1 MQKDADLKKLVRR
14 TYLSFF
20 QDGLWDVFLG
30 LFILGWGIGML
41 TDMAYLVGGW
51 FICFYFII
59 WGLKRWLTYPR
70 IGYVKLGDRE
80 QKIRMGISIVLGI
93 LVLMGLV
100 FAIAFITDERPKW
113 ISDYFPL
120 IFSGMLAILVGG
132 VSYSFGIYRFLFYA
146 GLIFLAGVVQQW
158 TDIEW
163 AHSYIGAGVMIVLP
177 GVTILVRFLQNYPKL
192 PQEELDEIS

>member
-1 MQKDADLKKLVRR
+1 MQKDADLRKLIRR

-20 QDGLWDVFLG
+20 QDGLWDIFLG
-30 LFILGWGIGML
+30 LFILGWGVGML

-93 LVLMGLV
+93 MVLIGLV
-100 FAIAFITDERPKW
+100 FAIAFITDERPQW
-113 ISDYFPL
+113 LMDYFPL
-120 IFSGMLAILVGG
+120 LFSGMLAVV
-132 VSYSFGIYRFLFYA
+132 VSGISLSLGAYRFLVYA
-146 GLIFLAGVVQQW
+146 VMIFVAGSIHQW
-158 TDIEW
+158 SDIEW
-163 AHSYIGAGVMIVLP
+163 AYTFIGAGSLIGLIGVIVL
-177 GVTILVRFLQNYPKL
+177 IRFVRRYPK
-192 PQEELDEIS
+192 QSEEVMDVVP